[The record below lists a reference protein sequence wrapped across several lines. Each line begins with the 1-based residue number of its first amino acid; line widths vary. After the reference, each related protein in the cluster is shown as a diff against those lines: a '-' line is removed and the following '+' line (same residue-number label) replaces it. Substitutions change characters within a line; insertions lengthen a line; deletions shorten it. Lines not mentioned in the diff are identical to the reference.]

1 MHLRLERDGRV
12 RFRRRIAF
20 FSFLSD
26 VSILRYSML
35 FTITIIQLYDIH
47 LVLLFSFGI
56 HVDI

>member
-1 MHLRLERDGRV
+1 MEGLDLGGVLH
-12 RFRRRIAF
+12 F

>member
-1 MHLRLERDGRV
+1 MHLQLERDGRV
-12 RFRRRIAF
+12 RFGRRIAF